1 MKRWS
6 TLLLCFVCLAGTAAH
21 AGTTGKIAG
30 TVKDKATKQG
40 LPGVNVVIEG
50 TSLGAATDPNGDY
63 FILSVPPGVYKL
75 TASLIG
81 YGKLSQ
87 TEVRVR
93 IDQTTP
99 LNFELSEEII
109 QAGEVTIVAE
119 RPRVELDLTAS
130 KETMSREEISNTWG
144 KDIKDVVAD
153 IPGANIN
160 GGIRGSFG
168 GDVSYRLD
176 GIDLRDVASNTNFSG
191 VNMSTVQEVEV
202 LTGGWN
208 AEYGQANGSIV
219 NIVSRRATDRLH
231 AITTY
236 KTRPPGQYHWGRNIY
251 DENDVFH
258 TVMTTPEFWDT
269 SKTWRTQW
277 MGQNESQ
284 KGNLGDG
291 KFASMTPQQKA
302 DWWKKFVNDKQRFP
316 QMDYANRMEWEQEIT
331 LYGPVLPDVS
341 FLVSARYKEG
351 VSVFPSVMKYNPDMT
366 FQGSLEW
373 APVTTT
379 VVSINGMFTKF
390 ENSGDP
396 RTNYQSSETT
406 VADNAS
412 QNLPYISDPYN
423 KFKYW
428 LSGPAANGGSF
439 GDGSTVRAPEHAQML
454 NVQAKLTQVFSASTF
469 LNVAL
474 QHTQMDY
481 RLDFRGV
488 AQTANFRAYGLPLPT
503 DSVNMYGVMLT
514 SFGKPPSSNLFDTQR
529 WGYAGDIWRS
539 ESNTK
544 SYSFKA
550 DLTSQILKNHLVK
563 AGIVFSLQEVK
574 TLTHEGNML
583 SAPYVQVNDI
593 VPLTHKPYEGAIY
606 AQDKVEVGGM
616 VLNAGVRLDF
626 FNANKMVSSDFYD
639 PLMISEYTV
648 GNSGRT
654 GLVGYRQEG
663 SGPGYTKTPTRWA
676 FSPRIGISHPITET
690 TVLHFMF
697 GIFNQRPAWVK
708 LLANPV
714 VWTDNRAT
722 GNLDDLIKAGML
734 NSEYNVPDSLL
745 VTYRYLGAKV
755 GNPSLTWESMTQYEI
770 GIVQN
775 IADILSLDVA
785 MYYKDAKNLTSLGI
799 DQGPAVSQI
808 KASGGNVD
816 VRLYGDPFVA
826 DNRDPGKYIG
836 NFTTTVNGAWADVRG
851 IEASLRSQLRWIN
864 FDLGYTLSYLAT
876 GRYHD
881 NKLFKPSAVTGKQ
894 LADNVFSGANNTDGG
909 GIGVDDALWN
919 PHNSALLKV
928 VVKSPSD
935 FGPEVDGVCLF
946 GDWVLSTSTRWAQG
960 QEYTWY
966 PTDYQDVKLP
976 NNRRWEDRWNTNLN
990 LTRNIRLLDNLTLK
1004 LFLQVT
1010 NLFNSRH
1017 LRLFSGTE
1025 LENYITNGTLPFQS
1039 TTKEPTEWNW
1049 YTNDPRQ
1056 IYFGTTI
1063 EF

>member
-1 MKRWS
+1 MKLLS
-6 TLLLCFVCLAGTAAH
+6 AGFLCTLLVAWSAAL

-30 TVKDKATKQG
+30 TVRDKTTRQG

-63 FILSVPPGVYKL
+63 FILSVPPGNYKV

-99 LNFELSEEII
+99 LNFELTEQTI
-109 QAGEVTIVAE
+109 QAGEVTIIAQK
-119 RPRVELDLTAS
+119 PKVELDLTAS
-130 KETMSREEISNTWG
+130 KETLSRDEIANTWG
-144 KDIKDVVAD
+144 KDIRDVVAD

-219 NIVSRRATDRLH
+219 NIVSRKATDRLH
-231 AITTY
+231 AIATY
-236 KTRPPGQYHWGRNIY
+236 KNRPAGKYHWGREIY
-251 DENDVFH
+251 DQNDVFH
-258 TVMTTPEFWDT
+258 TVMTTPDFWDT
-269 SKTWRTQW
+269 SKTWRTKW
-277 MGQNESQ
+277 MAPNESQ

-302 DWWKKFVNDKQRFP
+302 DWWKNFVNDKQRFP
-316 QMDYANRMEWEQEIT
+316 QFDYANRTEWEQEIT
-331 LYGPVLPDVS
+331 LYGPVVSNVS
-341 FLVSARYKEG
+341 FLLSARYKEG
-351 VSVFPSVMKYNPDMT
+351 VGIYPSALRYNPDMT
-366 FQGSLEW
+366 FQGSVEW
-373 APVTTT
+373 SPVTTT
-379 VVSINGMFTKF
+379 IVSLNGMFTKF
-390 ENSGDP
+390 TNSGDP

-412 QNLPYISDPYN
+412 QSLPYISDPYN

-428 LSGPAANGGSF
+428 LMGPAANGGSF
-439 GDGSTVRAPEHAQML
+439 GDGSTIRAPEHAQML

-469 LNVAL
+469 LNVAV
-474 QHTQMDY
+474 QHTQMQY
-481 RLDFRGV
+481 HLDFRDV

-503 DSVNMYGVMLT
+503 DSLFMYGVMLP

-544 SYSFKA
+544 TYSFKA

-563 AGIVFSLQEVK
+563 AGAVFSLQEIQ
-574 TLTHEGNML
+574 TLTHEGNMI
-583 SAPYVQVNDI
+583 SSPYVQVNDI
-593 VPLTHKPYEGAIY
+593 VPIIDHPYEGALY
-606 AQDKVEVGGM
+606 AQDKIEVGGM
-616 VLNAGVRLDF
+616 VLNAGLRLDF
-626 FNANKMVSSDFYD
+626 FNANRMVSSDFYD
-639 PLMISEYTV
+639 PLMISQFTD
-648 GNSGRT
+648 GNSGKT
-654 GLVGYRQEG
+654 GLVGYRQDG
-663 SGPGYTKTPTRWA
+663 SGPAYTKTPTRWA
-676 FSPRIGISHPITET
+676 VSPRIGISHPITET

-697 GIFNQRPAWVK
+697 GVFNQRPAWVK

-722 GNLDDLIKAGML
+722 GNMDDLIRAGLL
-734 NSEYNVPDSLL
+734 NSNYTVPDSLL

-755 GNPSLTWESMTQYEI
+755 GNPSLTWERMTQYEV

-775 IADILSLDVA
+775 IADVLSLDVA
-785 MYYKDAKNLTSLGI
+785 MYYKDARDLTSLGI
-799 DQGPAVSQI
+799 DQGPAMSQI

-816 VRLYGDPFVA
+816 VRLYGDPYVA

-851 IEASLRSQLRWIN
+851 IEANLRSQLRWIN

-881 NKLFKPSAVTGKQ
+881 SKLFKTSVVTGVP
-894 LADNVFSGANNTDGG
+894 LADNVFAGANNTDGG

-935 FGPEVDGVCLF
+935 FGPELGGIFLF
-946 GDWVLSTSTRWAQG
+946 GDWVLSTSTRWVQG
-960 QEYTWY
+960 EQFTWY
-966 PTDYQDVKLP
+966 TTDYQDIKLP
-976 NNRRWEDRWNTNLN
+976 NNQRWKDRWNTNLN
-990 LTRNIRLLDNLTLK
+990 LARSIRLRENLSMK
-1004 LFLQVT
+1004 FFVQVT
-1010 NLFNSRH
+1010 NLFNSKH
-1017 LRLFSGTE
+1017 LRLFSGTD
-1025 LENYITNGTLPFQS
+1025 LDNYMTNGTLPFQS
-1039 TTKEPTEWNW
+1039 ATKEPTEWNW

>member
-1 MKRWS
+1 MKRWFAV
-6 TLLLCFVCLAGTAAH
+6 LLCILFWAAATVV

-30 TVKDKATKQG
+30 TVRDKTTKQG
-40 LPGVNVVIEG
+40 VPGANVVIDG
-50 TSLGAATDPNGDY
+50 TTLGAATDANGDY
-63 FILSVPPGVYKL
+63 FILGVPPGTYKV

-81 YGKLSQ
+81 YNKLSQ

-99 LNFELSEEII
+99 LNFDLTEEAI

-119 RPRVELDLTAS
+119 KPRVELDLTAS
-130 KETMSREEISNTWG
+130 KQTMTQDQIANTWG
-144 KDIKDVVAD
+144 KDIREVVAD

-176 GIDLRDVASNTNFSG
+176 GIDLRDATSNTNFSS
-191 VNMSTVQEVEV
+191 VNMSTIQEVEV

-208 AEYGQANGSIV
+208 AEYGQANGSII
-219 NIVSRRATDRLH
+219 NIVSRKATDRLH
-231 AITTY
+231 AVATY
-236 KTRPPGQYHWGRNIY
+236 KNRPAGLYHWGRNIY
-251 DENDVFH
+251 DQNDVFH
-258 TVMTTPEFWDT
+258 TVMTTADFWDT

-277 MGQNESQ
+277 MAPGESQ

-291 KFASMTPQQKA
+291 KFAQMTPQQKA
-302 DWWKKFVNDKQRFP
+302 DWWKKFVNDSQRFP
-316 QMDYANRMEWEQEIT
+316 QFDYANRTEWEQEIT
-331 LYGPVLPDVS
+331 LFGPLMPEVN
-341 FLVSARYKEG
+341 FLFSARYKEG
-351 VSVFPSVMKYNPDMT
+351 VGTYPSVLKFNPDMT

-373 APVTTT
+373 VPVNTTIVT
-379 VVSINGMFTKF
+379 LNAMFTKF
-390 ENSGDP
+390 TNSGDP

-406 VADNAS
+406 VSDNAS

-428 LSGPAANGGSF
+428 LAGPASNGGSF
-439 GDGSTVRAPEHAQML
+439 GDGSTARAPEHAQLL
-454 NVQAKLTQVFSASTF
+454 NLQAKLTQVFSPKTF

-474 QHTQMDY
+474 QHSQMVY
-481 RLDFRGV
+481 HLDFRDV

-503 DSVNMYGVMLT
+503 DSLLVYGVLLP

-529 WGYAGDIWRS
+529 YGYAGDVWRS
-539 ESNTK
+539 ESNTRT
-544 SYSFKA
+544 YSIKA

-563 AGIVFSLQEVK
+563 TGFIFSLQQIE
-574 TLTHEGNML
+574 TLTHEGNMI
-583 SAPYVQVNDI
+583 SSPYLQVNDI
-593 VPLTHKPYEGAIY
+593 VPIVDKPYEGALY
-606 AQDKVEVGGM
+606 VQDKVEVGGM

-626 FNANKMVSSDFYD
+626 FNVNKMVSSDFFD
-639 PLMISEYTV
+639 PLMISQYTV

-654 GLVGYRQEG
+654 GLIGYRQEG
-663 SGPGYTKTPTRWA
+663 SGPGYTKTPTRYA

-722 GNLDDLIKAGML
+722 GNLDDLIKAGL
-734 NSEYNVPDSLL
+734 ITSDYTVPDSLL

-755 GNPSLTWESMTQYEI
+755 GNPALTWERMTQYEV

-775 IADILSLDVA
+775 IADVLSLDVA
-785 MYYKDAKNLTSLGI
+785 MYYKDAKDLTSLGI
-799 DQGPAVSQI
+799 DQGPAMSQI

-851 IEASLRSQLRWIN
+851 IEVSLRSQFRWIN
-864 FDLGYTLSYLAT
+864 FDFGYTLSYLAT
-876 GRYHD
+876 GRYQ
-881 NKLFKPSAVTGKQ
+881 NSKIFKPSAVTGIP
-894 LADNVFSGANNTDGG
+894 LADNVFAGANNTDGG

-919 PHNSALLKV
+919 PHNSALLRLTI
-928 VVKSPSD
+928 KSPSD
-935 FGPEVDGVCLF
+935 FGPEVGGVYLF
-946 GDWVLSTSTRWAQG
+946 GDWAVSSSTRWVQG
-960 QEYTWY
+960 QEFTWY
-966 PTDYQDVKLP
+966 PTDYQDIKLP
-976 NNRRWEDRWNTNLN
+976 NNRRWDDRWNTNLN
-990 LTRNIRLLDNLTLK
+990 LSRSVRIHGNLAMK
-1004 LFLQVT
+1004 FFLQVT

-1017 LRLFSGTE
+1017 LRLFSGTD
-1025 LENYITNGTLPFQS
+1025 LNNYMTDGTLPFQA

>member
-6 TLLLCFVCLAGTAAH
+6 AVLLCILYCAGVVAI

-30 TVKDKATKQG
+30 TVKDRTTTQG
-40 LPGVNVVIEG
+40 LPGANVTVDG
-50 TSLGAATDPNGDY
+50 TTLGAATDANGDY
-63 FILSVPPGVYKL
+63 FILGVPPGTYKVSV
-75 TASLIG
+75 SLIG
-81 YGKLSQ
+81 YNRLSQ

-99 LNFELSEEII
+99 LNFELTEQAI

-119 RPRVELDLTAS
+119 KPKVELDLTAS
-130 KETMSREEISNTWG
+130 KQTMTRDEIANTWG
-144 KDIKDVVAD
+144 KDIREVVAD

-176 GIDLRDVASNTNFSG
+176 GIDLRDVASNTNFSS
-191 VNMSTVQEVEV
+191 VNMSTIQEVEV

-219 NIVSRRATDRLH
+219 NIVSRKATDRLH
-231 AITTY
+231 AIATY
-236 KTRPPGQYHWGRNIY
+236 KSRPAGQYHWGRNIY

-258 TVMTTPEFWDT
+258 TVMTTADFWDT

-277 MGQNESQ
+277 MGPSESQ

-291 KFASMTPQQKA
+291 KFAQMTPQQKA
-302 DWWKKFVNDKQRFP
+302 DWWKKFVNDAQRFS
-316 QMDYANRMEWEQEIT
+316 QFDYTKRTEWEQEIT
-331 LYGPVLPDVS
+331 LYGPLMPDVS
-341 FLVSARYKEG
+341 FLFSARYKEG
-351 VSVFPSVMKYNPDMT
+351 VGTYPSVLNFNPDMT

-373 APVTTT
+373 VPVSTTI
-379 VVSINGMFTKF
+379 VSLSSMFTKF
-390 ENSGDP
+390 INSGDP

-412 QNLPYISDPYN
+412 QNLPYINDPYN

-428 LSGPAANGGSF
+428 LYGSAANGGSF
-439 GDGSTVRAPEHAQML
+439 GDGSTVRAPEHAQLL
-454 NVQAKLTQVFSASTF
+454 NVQAKLTQVFSPKTF

-474 QHTQMDY
+474 QHTRMTY
-481 RLDFRGV
+481 HLDFRDV
-488 AQTANFRAYGLPLPT
+488 AQTANFRSYGLPLPT
-503 DSVNMYGVMLT
+503 DSLEVYGVMLP
-514 SFGKPPSSNLFDTQR
+514 SYGKPPSSNLFDTQR
-529 WGYAGDIWRS
+529 YGYAGDVWRS
-539 ESNTK
+539 ESDTK
-544 SYSFKA
+544 SYSVKA
-550 DLTSQILKNHLVK
+550 DLTSQILKNHLIK
-563 AGIVFSLQEVK
+563 AGFVFSLQEIK
-574 TLTHEGNML
+574 TLVHEGNMI
-583 SAPYVQVNDI
+583 SSPYLQVNDI
-593 VPLTHKPYEGAIY
+593 VPITDRPFEGAVY
-606 AQDKVEVGGM
+606 MQDKVEVGGM

-626 FNANKMVSSDFYD
+626 FNANKMVGSDFYD
-639 PLMISEYTV
+639 PLMISQYTD

-654 GLVGYRQEG
+654 GLIGYRMDG
-663 SGPGYTKTPTRWA
+663 TGTGYTKTPTRYA

-697 GIFNQRPAWVK
+697 GVFNQRPAWVK
-708 LLANPV
+708 LLSNPV
-714 VWTDNRAT
+714 VWTDNRST
-722 GNLDDLIKAGML
+722 GNLDDLIKAGL
-734 NSEYNVPDSLL
+734 ISSDYSAPESLL

-755 GNPSLTWESMTQYEI
+755 GNPSLTWERMTQYEV

-775 IADILSLDVA
+775 IADVLSLDVA
-785 MYYKDAKNLTSLGI
+785 MYYKDAKDLTSLGI
-799 DQGPAVSQI
+799 DQGPAMSQI

-851 IEASLRSQLRWIN
+851 IEANLRSQFRWIN

-881 NKLFKPSAVTGKQ
+881 SKLFKPSVVTGLQ
-894 LADNVFSGANNTDGG
+894 LADNVFAGANNTDGG

-919 PHNSALLKV
+919 PHNSALLKLTI
-928 VVKSPSD
+928 KSPSD
-935 FGPEVDGVCLF
+935 FGPEVGGVYLL
-946 GDWVLSTSTRWAQG
+946 GDWALSSSTRWVQG
-960 QEYTWY
+960 SEFTWY
-966 PTDYQDVKLP
+966 ATDYQDIKLP
-976 NNRRWEDRWNTNLN
+976 NNRRWDDRWNTNLN
-990 LTRNIRLLDNLTLK
+990 LTRTVRILGNLSMK
-1004 LFLQVT
+1004 LFVQVT
-1010 NLFNSRH
+1010 NLFNSKH
-1017 LRLFSGTE
+1017 LRLFTGTD
-1025 LENYITNGTLPFQS
+1025 LDHYMTDGTLPFQA